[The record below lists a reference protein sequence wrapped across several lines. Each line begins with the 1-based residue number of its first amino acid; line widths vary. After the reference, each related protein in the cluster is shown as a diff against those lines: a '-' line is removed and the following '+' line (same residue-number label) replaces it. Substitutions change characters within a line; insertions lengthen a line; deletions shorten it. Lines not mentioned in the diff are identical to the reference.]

1 MIFIA
6 EGFQV
11 ICHLST
17 SDMSPIRKGSLHGRI
32 NHGFVEGRGKL
43 ADCCYQAH
51 AKGTNAPICASVIQ
65 GVHPIVG
72 EWGMNKGACRQIKGT
87 IIARPSGQ
95 VSVSTYTP
103 DVIGIALISC
113 HHLFG
118 LRVGRLTMKGGSFY
132 RLC

>member
-43 ADCCYQAH
+43 ADCCYQAD
-51 AKGTNAPICASVIQ
+51 AKGPKRPHLCLC
-65 GVHPIVG
+65 HPRG
-72 EWGMNKGACRQIKGT
+72 SSYCG
-87 IIARPSGQ
+87 
-95 VSVSTYTP
+95 
-103 DVIGIALISC
+103 
-113 HHLFG
+113 
-118 LRVGRLTMKGGSFY
+118 RVGDEQRGMSSDQRDDHRSAKWPSVCVYLHP
-132 RLC
+132 